1 MGVVLVGGSTR
12 MPCVRHAVTQ
22 WFGQDPKIDIDPDQ
36 VVAIGAAL
44 QADLLAGNKAEGDD
58 WLLLDVLPL
67 SLGLE
72 TMGGLVEKIIPRNT
86 PIPVARAQ
94 EFTTF
99 KDGQTAMSIQVVQG
113 EREFVSQCRSLAQFE
128 LRGIP
133 PMVAGAAR
141 IAVTFQVDADG
152 LLSVTARE
160 QSSGTQASIVV
171 KPSYGLSEEQIAAM
185 LRDGFASAQEDMQA
199 RALREAQVDAQ
210 RMLEAISAALAQDG
224 DLLSDLE
231 RQAIDARID
240 DLRSVCGG
248 TDTDGLRDRTK
259 ALADITDDFAA
270 RRMDRAV
277 QRALAGQSID
287 GVMDRATH

>member
-113 EREFVSQCRSLAQFE
+113 ERELVSQCRSLAQFE